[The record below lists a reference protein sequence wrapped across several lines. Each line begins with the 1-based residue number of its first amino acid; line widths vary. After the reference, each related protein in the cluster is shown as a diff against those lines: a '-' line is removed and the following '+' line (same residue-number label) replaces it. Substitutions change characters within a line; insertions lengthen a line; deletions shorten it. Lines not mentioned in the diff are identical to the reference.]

1 MSRCDHNYQHR
12 WLIYFGYWCWIT
24 PFWYRCCEETFQIQ
38 IEKQKVNQT
47 ESNQTNILTHESLI
61 CPRTNSSSLTTLKLK
76 DEEPKICEFG
86 AFQDYRMKI
95 ATTEM
100 VFLDQEKKHVL
111 VNRTWL
117 ELPNLQIPVHSD
129 TYCVRWN
136 YIFSYNRKPIF

>member
-1 MSRCDHNYQHR
+1 M
-12 WLIYFGYWCWIT
+12 
-24 PFWYRCCEETFQIQ
+24 
-38 IEKQKVNQT
+38 
-47 ESNQTNILTHESLI
+47 I
-61 CPRTNSSSLTTLKLK
+61 CPRTNSSSLTTSKLK

-136 YIFSYNRKPIF
+136 NIFSMIENFYFHHTKVLHCYYLSFIPTGR